1 MSPRS
6 TGITVATVVVALG
19 VALAGVLASCAPRTR
34 RTPDDTLVVLIE
46 SPMKTADP
54 RYALSNY
61 DLKLSKL
68 VAPGLIA
75 VDTAD
80 LAPRLELA
88 ERVDRI
94 DDLTIDVTLRAG
106 LRFSDGAPV
115 TAADV
120 AWTFDTVTAQG
131 SDSFAHKQLSERFAS
146 VTPRG
151 DLTVRFALR
160 GKLATFLTDLDF
172 GILARHA
179 AGPDGRFPTAGLVGA
194 GPYKLVSLEST
205 RVVLA
210 ANPHYHGDKPRLP
223 RVEIRTVRDA
233 SARILMLVGGS
244 ADLVQNAVRLDLVDD
259 VIQRPRIQVEA
270 APSAILSYLLINNR
284 HPVLKDV
291 RVRRAIA
298 LAVDRPRIIA
308 AKLGGRA
315 VPATGLL
322 PTSHW
327 AYSGDVDRW
336 DHDVA
341 AARRLLDEAGLRDPD
356 GAGPLPRLRL
366 TYKTSTDLFRV
377 SIARVLAAQLGEIG
391 IEVDVRAFEFATF
404 FADIKRGEYELATMQ
419 STDLIEPDFYFT
431 YFHSSRI
438 PTPANPDAGNRW
450 FYENAR
456 VDELTDL
463 GRRELDPEARYGLYA
478 EVQKIVA
485 SDVPIVPLWHEHVV
499 VVANKDVAGYA
510 ISPNA
515 RLGGLASAT
524 K

>member
-1 MSPRS
+1 MSPRPIP
-6 TGITVATVVVALG
+6 ITMLVVAAFVG
-19 VALAGVLASCAPRTR
+19 VVAGAGCSARTR

-54 RYALSNY
+54 RYTLSNY

-68 VAPGLIA
+68 VAPGLTA
-75 VDTAD
+75 VDTPD

-94 DDLTIDVTLRAG
+94 DDLTIDVTLKEG
-106 LRFSDGAPV
+106 LRFSDGTPV

-120 AWTFDTVTAQG
+120 AWTFDTVTREG
-131 SDSFAHKQLSERFAS
+131 SDSFAHKQLADRFAS
-146 VTPRG
+146 VTPTGER
-151 DLTVRFALR
+151 TVRFALR

-179 AGPDGRFPTAGLVGA
+179 ADAEGRFSSAGVVGA
-194 GPYKLVSLEST
+194 GPYRLVALETT
-205 RVVLA
+205 RVVLE
-210 ANPHYHGDKPRLP
+210 ANPHYHGPKPKVP
-223 RVEIRTVRDA
+223 RVEIRSVRDA

-244 ADLVQNAVRLDLVDD
+244 ADLVQNAVRLDLVND
-259 VIQRPRIQVEA
+259 VIQRPRIQVAA

-284 HPVLKDV
+284 HPVLQDV

-298 LAVDRPRIIA
+298 MAIDKPRIIA

-322 PTSHW
+322 PIQHW
-327 AYSGDVDRW
+327 AYAADVDRW
-336 DHDVA
+336 DHDVEA
-341 AARRLLDEAGLRDPD
+341 AKRLLDEAGLRDPD
-356 GAGPLPRLRL
+356 GPEPQPRLRI

-377 SIARVLAAQLGEIG
+377 SIARVLAAQLGEVG

-404 FADIKRGEYELATMQ
+404 FADIKRGEYEIATMQ
-419 STDLIEPDFYFT
+419 STDLVEPDFYFT

-438 PTPANPDAGNRW
+438 PTPKNPDAGNRW

-463 GRRELDPEARYGLYA
+463 GRREMDPARRLALYTEA
-478 EVQKIVA
+478 QQIVA
-485 SDVPIVPLWHEHVV
+485 RDVPIVPLWHEHVV
-499 VVANKDVAGYA
+499 VVANRDVAGYA

-515 RLGGLASAT
+515 RLGGLVAT
-524 K
+524 TK

>member
-1 MSPRS
+1 MSPRLLGNTAAAS
-6 TGITVATVVVALG
+6 VVVIVVGLL
-19 VALAGVLASCAPRTR
+19 VAACAPRTR

-68 VAPGLIA
+68 VAPGLMAI
-75 VDTAD
+75 DTAD

-88 ERVDRI
+88 ERVDRV
-94 DDLTIDVTLRAG
+94 DDLTFDVTLKAG

-131 SDSFAHKQLSERFAS
+131 SDSFAHKQLAERFAS
-146 VTPRG
+146 VTPR
-151 DLTVRFALR
+151 DERTVRFALR
-160 GKLATFLTDLDF
+160 GKLATILTDLDF

-179 AGPDGRFPTAGLVGA
+179 AGPDGRFPTAGLIGA
-194 GPYKLVSLEST
+194 GPYKLEALEST
-205 RVVLA
+205 RVVLV
-210 ANPHYHGDKPRLP
+210 ANPHYFGAQPKVP

-244 ADLVQNAVRLDLVDD
+244 ADLVQNAVRPDLVDD
-259 VIQRPRIQVEA
+259 VIQRPRIHVDA

-298 LAVDRPRIIA
+298 LAMDRPRIIA

-327 AYSGDVDRW
+327 AYSGDVERW
-336 DHDVA
+336 DHDA
-341 AARRLLDEAGLRDPD
+341 EAARRLLDEAGLRDPD
-356 GAGPLPRLRL
+356 GPGPLPRLRL

-377 SIARVLAAQLGEIG
+377 SIARILAAQLGEVG

-431 YFHSSRI
+431 YFNSSRL

-450 FYENAR
+450 FYENPR
-456 VDELTDL
+456 VDELTEL
-463 GRRELDPEARYGLYA
+463 GRRELDPERRYAIYA

-485 SDVPIVPLWHEHVV
+485 SDLPIVPLWHEHVV
-499 VVANKDVAGYA
+499 VVANKGVTGYV